1 MRKEELENKGA
12 IMNLSQLGERKIIR
26 IFEREFGKSKCR
38 NAIVG
43 IGDDACVVK
52 FGSKLI
58 AISTDAIYQKTHIP
72 REMTPRQIGK
82 FAVNVNLSDIAAMG
96 AAPLGLVFSFALPSS
111 LDENFVGELSKG
123 INEACRE
130 HKTCVL
136 GGDTKEHSEIVIAGT
151 AFGSIENKI
160 LKRSAAKVGDLIC
173 ITGSIGSAA
182 AGFYCLTKNL
192 KIGARKKLVKAAL
205 EPKARVREGILLGK
219 HANACIDVSDGL
231 AFSLHEIAKASKAGF
246 LVYEEK
252 IPVDKNVRKVAK
264 LSGVPLREIVFHKGG
279 EYELLFAIS
288 PKKFERMKEEI
299 GSDVAVI
306 GEIKKRGKKILNVS
320 GEREELES
328 RGYEAFI
335 TKF

>member
-1 MRKEELENKGA
+1 MKLF
-12 IMNLSQLGERKIIR
+12 QLGERKIIR

-38 NAIVG
+38 NAVVG

-52 FGSKLI
+52 FDNKLL

-96 AAPLGLVFSFALPSS
+96 AAPLGLVFSFGMPSG

-130 HKTCVL
+130 HKTCVF
-136 GGDTKEHSEIVIAGT
+136 GGDTKEHGEIVIAGT

-160 LKRSAAKVGDLIC
+160 LRRSVARVDDLIC
-173 ITGSIGSAA
+173 VTGSIGSAA

-192 KIGARKKLVKAAL
+192 DVKARGRLIKAAL
-205 EPKARVREGILLGK
+205 EPKARMREGILLGRY
-219 HANACIDVSDGL
+219 ANACIDVSDGL
-231 AFSLHEIAKASKAGF
+231 AFSLHEIAKASGVGF

-252 IPVDKNVRKVAK
+252 IPVDKNVRKVAE
-264 LSGVPLREIVFHKGG
+264 LSGISLREIVFHKGG
-279 EYELLFAIS
+279 DYELLFTIS

-299 GSDVAVI
+299 GSDAAVI

-320 GEREELES
+320 GEVEELES
-328 RGYEAFI
+328 RGYEAFV

>member
-1 MRKEELENKGA
+1 
-12 IMNLSQLGERKIIR
+12 MNLSQLGERKIIK
-26 IFEREFGKSKCR
+26 IFEREFGKSRYK
-38 NAIVG
+38 NAVMG

-52 FGSKLI
+52 LGKKLL

-96 AAPLGLVFSFALPSS
+96 ATPVGMLFSFGLPKN
-111 LDENFVGELSKG
+111 LDENFIGELSKG

-136 GGDTKEHSEIVIAGT
+136 GGDTKEHSELVVAGT

-160 LKRSAAKVGDLIC
+160 LKRSAANVGDLVC
-173 ITGSIGSAA
+173 VTGSIGSAA
-182 AGFYCLTKNL
+182 AGFYCMVKNL
-192 KIGARKKLVKAAL
+192 DVKARSRLIKAAL
-205 EPKARVREGILLGK
+205 EPEARVKEGILLGRC
-219 HANACIDVSDGL
+219 ANACIDISDGL
-231 AFSLHEIAKASKAGF
+231 AFSLHEIAKASKVGF
-246 LVYEEK
+246 LVYEER
-252 IPVDKNVRKVAK
+252 IPMGKGVVEVAE
-264 LSGVPLREIVFHKGG
+264 LSGVSLWEIVFHKGG
-279 EYELLFAIS
+279 DYELLFTI
-288 PKKFERMKEEI
+288 PPRKFERVKEEI

-320 GEREELES
+320 GEVEELES
-328 RGYEAFI
+328 RGYEAFV

>member
-1 MRKEELENKGA
+1 
-12 IMNLSQLGERKIIR
+12 MNLSQLGERRIIK
-26 IFEREFGKSKCR
+26 IFEREFDKRRCK
-38 NAIVG
+38 NAVVG

-52 FGSKLI
+52 FCNKLL

-96 AAPLGLVFSFALPSS
+96 AVPIGMVFSFGMPSN
-111 LDENFVGELSKG
+111 LDENFVKELSKG

-151 AFGSIENKI
+151 AFGNIENKI
-160 LKRSAAKVGDLIC
+160 LRRSAARVDDLIC
-173 ITGSIGSAA
+173 VTGSIGSAA

-192 KIGARKKLVKAAL
+192 DVKARGRLIKAAL
-205 EPKARVREGILLGK
+205 EPKARVREGILLGRY
-219 HANACIDVSDGL
+219 ANACIDISDGL
-231 AFSLHEIAKASKAGF
+231 AFSLHEIAKASGVGF

-264 LSGVPLREIVFHKGG
+264 LSGISLREIMFHKGG
-279 EYELLFAIS
+279 DYELLFTI
-288 PKKFERMKEEI
+288 PPRKFKRMKEEI

-320 GEREELES
+320 GEVEELES
-328 RGYEAFI
+328 RGYEAFV